1 MNDQEFLKLINKTTR
16 RNLIIGVFITAFAG
30 FMFWLGLSGA
40 DSEMASMSKGGIIT
54 FYVFAGVFLAVGFL
68 MIVIAVR
75 AKSKIKNGSHPLVNA
90 IEKGGSDY
98 VLWFYEYVVEA
109 SAGPAKNTGHSI
121 WIRCADKKQ
130 YTINVK
136 KGMVQDALSY
146 LSNKF
151 PNALVGYSKDLEKA
165 YKERVAKS

>member
-1 MNDQEFLKLINKTTR
+1 MNDQEFLKLINKTSR
-16 RNLIIGVFITAFAG
+16 RNLIIGICITAFAG

-54 FYVFAGVFLAVGFL
+54 FYVFAGVFLAVGLL

-75 AKSKIKNGSHPLVNA
+75 TKSKIKNGSHPLVNA
-90 IEKGGSDY
+90 IEKSGSDY

-121 WIRCADKKQ
+121 WIRCTDKKQ

-136 KGMVQDALSY
+136 KNMVQDALAY
-146 LSNKF
+146 LSAKF
-151 PNALVGYSKDLEKA
+151 PNALVGYSKEIETE
-165 YKERVAKS
+165 YKRKLLA

>member
-1 MNDQEFLKLINKTTR
+1 MNDQEFLKLVNKTTR
-16 RNLIIGVFITAFAG
+16 RNLIIGIFITALGG
-30 FMFWLGLSGA
+30 FMLWLGLSGV
-40 DSEMASMSKGGIIT
+40 DSEMASMSKGGIIA
-54 FYVFAGVFLAVGFL
+54 FYVFTGIFLAVGLL
-68 MIVIAVR
+68 MISIAVR

-90 IEKGGSDY
+90 IEKSGSDY
-98 VLWFYEYVVEA
+98 VIWFYEYVVEA

-165 YKERVAKS
+165 YKERLAKS